1 VNRLPFC
8 SNCGS
13 QFENEAKFCPNCGTA
28 KQGSSLSKTCPAC
41 NKTISSENNFCPY
54 CATDLRVQSAP
65 VRITG
70 ARESGETAYFKGEGE
85 LVVKRTE
92 HRGAGRKV
100 ASLAM
105 GPVGYLAFGRD
116 KTRKSSAKGTLVVT
130 NEAIYCAGND
140 YPFDRIISIT
150 KQGTISKSVVLTF
163 EKDVEAGGRAG
174 GGVLGVGGMSI
185 EVELKTSDIDSLF
198 RGLERAKMA
207 GIKGL

>member
-1 VNRLPFC
+1 MPFC
-8 SNCGS
+8 VNCGS
-13 QFENEAKFCPNCGTA
+13 QMATGAKFCPNCGNALPQQSTPQIA
-28 KQGSSLSKTCPAC
+28 APVAP
-41 NKTISSENNFCPY
+41 TISASN
-54 CATDLRVQSAP
+54 
-65 VRITG
+65 
-70 ARESGETAYFKGEGE
+70 ESQETAYFKGEGE

-100 ASLAM
+100 ASLAL

-116 KTRKSSAKGTLVVT
+116 KTRKSKAEGMLVVT

-150 KQGTISKSVVLTF
+150 KQGTISKSIVLTF
-163 EKDVEAGGRAG
+163 EKDVEAGGRASG
-174 GGVLGVGGMSI
+174 GALGIGGLSI
-185 EVELKTSDIDSLF
+185 EVELKTRDIDALF

>member
-1 VNRLPFC
+1 LPFC
-8 SNCGS
+8 SNCGL
-13 QFENEAKFCPNCGTA
+13 QVGNEAKFCPNCGTP
-28 KQGSSLSKTCPAC
+28 KQAPSQQTIPPPTIQVTSSKET
-41 NKTISSENNFCPY
+41 
-54 CATDLRVQSAP
+54 
-65 VRITG
+65 
-70 ARESGETAYFKGEGE
+70 GETAYFKGEGE
-85 LVVKRTE
+85 LIVKRTE

-100 ASLAM
+100 ASLAL

-116 KTRKSSAKGTLVVT
+116 KTRKSNAKGTLVIT

-150 KQGTISKSVVLTF
+150 KQGTISKSIVLTF

-174 GGVLGVGGMSI
+174 GGALGVGGMSI

-207 GIKGL
+207 GIRGL

>member
-1 VNRLPFC
+1 MPFC

-13 QFENEAKFCPNCGTA
+13 QITNETKFCSNCGTPTQVFA
-28 KQGSSLSKTCPAC
+28 QQTVQP
-41 NKTISSENNFCPY
+41 TPVQ
-54 CATDLRVQSAP
+54 ATV
-65 VRITG
+65 VRET
-70 ARESGETAYFKGEGE
+70 GETAYFKGEGE
-85 LVVKRTE
+85 LIVKRTE

-100 ASLAM
+100 ASLAL
-105 GPVGYLAFGRD
+105 GPVGYLAFGKD

-150 KQGTISKSVVLTF
+150 KQGTISKSIVLTF
-163 EKDVEAGGRAG
+163 ESDVKAGGRAEG
-174 GGVLGVGGMSI
+174 GILGVGGLSI
-185 EVELKTSDIDSLF
+185 EVELKTNDIDSLF

>member
-1 VNRLPFC
+1 MKFC

-13 QFENEAKFCPNCGTA
+13 QIADGVKFCANCGNAVQRTT
-28 KQGSSLSKTCPAC
+28 QNPVYIPTPPPPAR
-41 NKTISSENNFCPY
+41 NEP
-54 CATDLRVQSAP
+54 
-65 VRITG
+65 
-70 ARESGETAYFKGEGE
+70 EETAYFKGEGE

-100 ASLAM
+100 ASLAL

-116 KTRKSSAKGTLVVT
+116 KTRKSKADGMLVVT

-150 KQGTISKSVVLTF
+150 KQGTLSKSIVLTF
-163 EKDVEAGGRAG
+163 EKDVEAGGRANG
-174 GGVLGVGGMSI
+174 GALGVGGLSI
-185 EVELKTSDIDSLF
+185 EVELKTRDIDGLF

-207 GIKGL
+207 GIKGI